1 MARGSQYQLGS
12 PQENAMNHN
21 IQTSLKTFRPLVA
34 AALLCAS
41 FGSQAAD
48 SMTVRAASGV
58 GAWIA
63 AQGNA
68 ALREL
73 GQDLRQQ
80 LRDQLKPLLPQPEP
94 QPADASQPDMTVA
107 AK

>member
-1 MARGSQYQLGS
+1 
-12 PQENAMNHN
+12 MNQN

-48 SMTVRAASGV
+48 SMSTRAASGV
-58 GAWIA
+58 GSWIA

-73 GQDLRQQ
+73 GQDLRKQ
-80 LRDQLKPLLPQPEP
+80 LRDSIKPLLPQPESP
-94 QPADASQPDMTVA
+94 PESQPADASQPDLTVA
-107 AK
+107 AN

>member
-1 MARGSQYQLGS
+1 MNQY
-12 PQENAMNHN
+12 

-48 SMTVRAASGV
+48 GLRLRAASGV

-73 GQDLRQQ
+73 GQDLREE
-80 LRDQLKPLLPQPEP
+80 LRNQMKPLLPQPTDMP
-94 QPADASQPDMTVA
+94 QSAPTAASGTVHA
-107 AK
+107 G